1 MKKSELIKAIKE
13 ALIPEI
19 EKIVSKKV
27 NLAAAKI
34 IMENRKSSKPTVIQ
48 DTTSLGSLMSEEK
61 NPYEVQAKQPSKKY
75 APKEFT
81 KNEMLNSI
89 LNETAEQAQEWGN
102 MGGNEYTSNMA
113 QNFRAANPMEA
124 FSGKMTAQQMAP
136 ADRQGRHIP
145 DAVANAL
152 TKDYSALVKSAAF
165 KKRGA

>member
-81 KNEMLNSI
+81 KK
-89 LNETAEQAQEWGN
+89 WGTQR
-102 MGGNEYTSNMA
+102 ELLTEVLTYV
-113 QNFRAANPMEA
+113 
-124 FSGKMTAQQMAP
+124 KCC
-136 ADRQGRHIP
+136 GRC
-145 DAVANAL
+145 
-152 TKDYSALVKSAAF
+152 
-165 KKRGA
+165 